1 MQAMRHRSNVRWM
14 NNIRF
19 NMNVSESLF
28 FPSHSLSLF
37 LQKHNHHHYHDQDD
51 SIHYFAFF
59 TFMAQSMESIVNQPK
74 ILEFLCIFFVIC
86 DYYYEVL
93 LKVRVLFTRK
103 IEIQIGNEPVSC
115 FFLPFR
121 VLQYQRF
128 FCLHFCMKSIVI
140 TTIITV
146 NATIA
151 EHTKRNQ
158 NNNIVKWNKLV
169 QCGEKTILKLSEKK

>member
-1 MQAMRHRSNVRWM
+1 MADVALHSLYFVVSFRRVRAHAKHKTFMQAMRHRSNVRWM

-51 SIHYFAFF
+51 SIHYFVFF

-74 ILEFLCIFFVIC
+74 ILEFLCIFFVTC

-103 IEIQIGNEPVSC
+103 MK
-115 FFLPFR
+115 FR
-121 VLQYQRF
+121 SATSQWAASSFHFVFYNINDFSVCIFAWKASSSPPSSPSTLQ
-128 FCLHFCMKSIVI
+128 
-140 TTIITV
+140 
-146 NATIA
+146 
-151 EHTKRNQ
+151 
-158 NNNIVKWNKLV
+158 
-169 QCGEKTILKLSEKK
+169 